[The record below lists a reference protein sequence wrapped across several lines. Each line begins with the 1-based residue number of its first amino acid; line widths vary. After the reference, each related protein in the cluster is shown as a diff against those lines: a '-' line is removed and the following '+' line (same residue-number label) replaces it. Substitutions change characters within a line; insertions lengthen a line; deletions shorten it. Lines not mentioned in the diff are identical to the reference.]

1 MPLTSTRTPPPMEPH
16 SSPAP
21 SPAPERCARSGHP
34 VGAVRR
40 NAWFLAAVVLSAGVF
55 GGTTAVR
62 ALSGDIGDAATAAA
76 PAERIITSGE
86 GLLFPIAPVPRCL
99 VFNNFGAFSKT
110 YGAGGHQGVD
120 IGADLGQEVYA
131 VEDGV
136 LERRTIDGPGS
147 AAGNGW
153 VMMGDSG
160 TQFRYYHLSAFAEGL
175 EDGDRVSEGE
185 LIGYVGDTGN
195 ASPGGWHL
203 HFEIRPGPDHQ
214 PVDPVPLLDIPRLCT
229 VYPKQG

>member
-1 MPLTSTRTPPPMEPH
+1 MQRHHIPTASPNTEAERPP
-16 SSPAP
+16 AQRR
-21 SPAPERCARSGHP
+21 AGWLVAT
-34 VGAVRR
+34 AV
-40 NAWFLAAVVLSAGVF
+40 LVAGVF
-55 GGTTAVR
+55 GGTTVVR
-62 ALSGDIGDAATAAA
+62 AVSAGIGDAATAAT
-76 PAERIITSGE
+76 PAERIVTSGE
-86 GLLFPIAPVPRCL
+86 GLLFPIDPVPRCL

-131 VEDGV
+131 IEDGV
-136 LERRTIDGPGS
+136 LERHTVDEPGS

-153 VMMGDSG
+153 VMLGDSD
-160 TQFRYYHLSAFAEGL
+160 TQYRFYHLAAFAEGL
-175 EDGDRVSEGE
+175 RDGDRVAAGQ

-203 HFEIRPGPDHQ
+203 HFEIRPGPDHDK
-214 PVDPVPLLDIPRLCT
+214 PVDPVPLLDVPRVCT